1 MPTRREFLRNSGLL
15 AGGMLLAPDA
25 LFAKN
30 KTQTLMILHTND
42 FHSRLE
48 SFPDNHP
55 KYPGQGG
62 IARLKT
68 LIDEQR
74 SNCDYSLLLD
84 CGDVFQGTPYFN
96 RFGGVP
102 EYKWMNIAGYE
113 ATTLGNHDFDMGM
126 EHLSGLIRNHAQF
139 AVLNCNYDVAKT
151 PLQGLIKP
159 HLVVKKGRLKIGI
172 TGVGVNPE
180 GLIPAHLCE
189 NLGYNDPVSS
199 VQEQVDYLHK
209 KLGCDKVIVLSHLGF
224 EYPGNQ
230 ISDKK
235 LAAETHGIDLI
246 LGGHTHTF
254 LEAPVLVN
262 NKKGTEVI
270 VNQAGWASL
279 QLGMIR
285 LEFK

>member
-1 MPTRREFLRNSGLL
+1 MPTRRVFLRNSGLL
-15 AGGMLLAPDA
+15 AGGLLLAPDA
-25 LFAKN
+25 LFAKREV
-30 KTQTLMILHTND
+30 KKLMILHTND

-68 LIDEQR
+68 LIEQQR
-74 SNCDYSLLLD
+74 SRGDYSLLLD
-84 CGDVFQGTPYFN
+84 CGDIFQGTPYFN

-102 EYKWMNIAGYE
+102 EYKWMNMAGYE

-126 EHLSGLIRNHAQF
+126 EHLSGLIQNHAQF
-139 AVLNCNYDVAKT
+139 AVVNCNYDVSKT

-199 VQEQVDYLHK
+199 VQEQAYYLQK

-235 LAAETHGIDLI
+235 LAAETHGIDII

-254 LEAPVLVN
+254 LKAPEVIK
-262 NKKGTEVI
+262 NKKGKTVI
-270 VNQAGWASL
+270 VNQAGWAGL
-279 QLGMIR
+279 ELGTIQ
-285 LEFK
+285 LEFR

>member
-1 MPTRREFLRNSGLL
+1 MSTRREFLRNSGLL
-15 AGGMLLAPDA
+15 AGGMLLDPDA
-25 LFAKN
+25 LFAQCEAQK
-30 KTQTLMILHTND
+30 LMILHTND

-48 SFPDNHP
+48 SFPENHP

-68 LIDEQR
+68 LIEAQR
-74 SNCDYSLLLD
+74 NNGEYSLLLD

-102 EYKWMNIAGYE
+102 EYKWMNMAGYE
-113 ATTLGNHDFDMGM
+113 ATTLGNHDFDLGMG
-126 EHLSGLIRNHAQF
+126 HLADLIRNHAQF
-139 AVLNCNYDVAKT
+139 AFVNCNYDVSKT
-151 PLQGLIKP
+151 PLQGLIQP
-159 HLVVKKGRLKIGI
+159 HLTVKKGRLKIGI

-189 NLGYNDPVSS
+189 NLVYKDPVAS
-199 VQEQVDYLHK
+199 VQEQVDFLKKRLH
-209 KLGCDKVIVLSHLGF
+209 CDTVIVLSHLGF

-254 LEAPVLVN
+254 IEAPVIVKN
-262 NKKGTEVI
+262 RKGSDVI
-270 VNQAGWASL
+270 VNQAGWAGL
-279 QLGMIR
+279 ELGVIQLEI
-285 LEFK
+285 K

>member
-1 MPTRREFLRNSGLL
+1 MS
-15 AGGMLLAPDA
+15 
-25 LFAKN
+25 
-30 KTQTLMILHTND
+30 
-42 FHSRLE
+42 
-48 SFPDNHP
+48 
-55 KYPGQGG
+55 
-62 IARLKT
+62 
-68 LIDEQR
+68 
-74 SNCDYSLLLD
+74 
-84 CGDVFQGTPYFN
+84 
-96 RFGGVP
+96 
-102 EYKWMNIAGYE
+102 
-113 ATTLGNHDFDMGM
+113 
-126 EHLSGLIRNHAQF
+126 
-139 AVLNCNYDVAKT
+139 KT
-151 PLQGLIKP
+151 PLHGLIKP
-159 HLVVKKGRLKIGI
+159 YLVVKKGRFKFGI

-189 NLGYNDPVSS
+189 NLVYKDPVASL
-199 VQEQVDYLHK
+199 QEQVDYLHK

-285 LEFK
+285 MEFK

>member
-1 MPTRREFLRNSGLL
+1 MPTRREFLRNSSLL

-25 LFAKN
+25 LFARREA
-30 KTQTLMILHTND
+30 QSLVILHTND

-48 SFPDNHP
+48 SFSDNHP

-74 SNCDYSLLLD
+74 RNGDYNLLLD

-102 EYKWMNIAGYE
+102 EYRWMNMAGYE
-113 ATTLGNHDFDMGM
+113 ATTLGNHDFDMGT
-126 EHLSGLIRNHAQF
+126 EHLADLIRNHARF
-139 AVLNCNYDVAKT
+139 SVINCNYSVINT
-151 PLQGLIKP
+151 PLNGLIKQ
-159 HLVVKKGRLKIGI
+159 HWVVKKGRLKIGI

-189 NLGYNDPVSS
+189 NLGYNDPISS
-199 VQEQVDYLHK
+199 VQEQVDFLKQRMH
-209 KLGCDKVIVLSHLGF
+209 CDTIIVLSHLGF

-235 LAAETHGIDLI
+235 LAAETHGVDLI

-254 LEAPVLVN
+254 LDAPVIVN
-262 NKKGTEVI
+262 NKKGNNVI
-270 VNQAGWASL
+270 VNQAGWAGL